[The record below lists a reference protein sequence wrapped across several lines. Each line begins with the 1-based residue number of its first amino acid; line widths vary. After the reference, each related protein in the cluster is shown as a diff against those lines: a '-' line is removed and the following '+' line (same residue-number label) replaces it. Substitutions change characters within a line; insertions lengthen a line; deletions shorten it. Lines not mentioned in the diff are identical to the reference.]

1 MNLNIKHFVIF
12 ITLLICFS
20 CKKGIP
26 ELSQIEGKE
35 VAIDSTFSAVD
46 SIDAFV
52 SPYRLHI
59 NKVLDSALAF
69 APKPISKSDGRY
81 NTTAG
86 NLMADIVMAQAGP
99 IYKSRTGRTIDFVLL
114 NHGGIRSIISQG
126 KVTARNAY
134 EVMPFENSI
143 VVAEL
148 SGKSVIDLIS
158 FLVKSGRPHPI
169 SGIQIILNKDNSPK
183 SITIQGK
190 PFDEKR
196 TYNVATS
203 DYLINGG
210 DHMDFFKDA
219 IQTTDIDYFIRNAMI
234 DYFGKVDTLAPVVD
248 NRFFKFDEP

>member
-1 MNLNIKHFVIF
+1 MYLNIKHFVVF
-12 ITLLICFS
+12 ITITLCVS
-20 CKKGIP
+20 CKQGIP
-26 ELSQIEGKE
+26 ALLKIEGKQ
-35 VAIDSTFSAVD
+35 VVIDSTFRAID

-52 SPYRLHI
+52 SPYRIHI

-69 APKPISKSDGRY
+69 APKPISKDDGRY

-86 NLMADIVMAQAGP
+86 NLMADIVMAQVSP
-99 IYKSRTGRTIDFVLL
+99 IFKSRTGRNIDFVLL
-114 NHGGIRSIISQG
+114 NHGGIRSIISEG
-126 KVTARNAY
+126 KVTARTAY

-148 SGKSVIDLIS
+148 SGKSVLDLIAY
-158 FLVKSGRPHPI
+158 LVNSGRPHPI
-169 SGIQIILNKDNSPK
+169 SGMQIILNKDNSLK
-183 SITIQGK
+183 SLTIQGK

-219 IQTTDIDYFIRNAMI
+219 IQTMDIDYFIRNAMI

-248 NRFFKFDEP
+248 NRFFKLNQP